1 MLFMLKD
8 WALAIS
14 LEQLLRLDL
23 FLERELSW
31 SWHCHRSMDST
42 VPVMP
47 RGFWPCQILNGH
59 FLLISQVQIFAL
71 LHNLHF
77 PLINT
82 RINTAMVFAKD
93 WFMFKVGFHQ
103 MYIYNLLSGRRF
115 PGWNINIENRIID
128 FVVRKTNSNDCTKTG
143 SLNFTITSVMQNYV
157 YTLYTYTYIHLY
169 ACRKYDHWQGIFCL
183 RIFKVGE
190 RYPAP
195 TQNQRARGG
204 NLHPLQSLW
213 IMARLPGESLLGAGV
228 MATQGSHPQLANLVN
243 RSFCMLL
250 HTVHTC

>member
-31 SWHCHRSMDST
+31 SWHCHRSTDSA

-47 RGFWPCQILNGH
+47 RGFGPCQILNGH
-59 FLLISQVQIFAL
+59 FFLISQVQIFAL

-82 RINTAMVFAKD
+82 RINTAVLFAKD
-93 WFMFKVGFHQ
+93 WCIF
-103 MYIYNLLSGRRF
+103 
-115 PGWNINIENRIID
+115 IISRL
-128 FVVRKTNSNDCTKTG
+128 FVVKEKVSRVKYYYRKEDNLSDAKLC
-143 SLNFTITSVMQNYV
+143 SYSV
-157 YTLYTYTYIHLY
+157 YIKSI
-169 ACRKYDHWQGIFCL
+169 ACRKSDNWQGFFCL
-183 RIFKVGE
+183 WIFKVGE

-195 TQNQRARGG
+195 TQNQRAHGG

-213 IMARLPGESLLGAGV
+213 IMERLPGESLLGAGV
-228 MATQGSHPQLANLVN
+228 MATQGSHPHLANLVN

-250 HTVHTC
+250 HTVHSC